1 MAVRRGE
8 LAPPEHGEH
17 GANRA
22 CNSLVAIQK
31 KCGYV
36 FVYVYKYTCKVEK
49 LDKINKVQK
58 FEEKD
63 QEWIIANV
71 IFIKH

>member
-22 CNSLVAIQK
+22 CNSLVAIQEI
-31 KCGYV
+31 CQHV
-36 FVYVYKYTCKVEK
+36 AMSAMYTNIHAKWK
-49 LDKINKVQK
+49 NLDKINEIQK
-58 FEEKD
+58 L
-63 QEWIIANV
+63 
-71 IFIKH
+71 

>member
-22 CNSLVAIQK
+22 CNSLVAIQEI
-31 KCGYV
+31 CGYV
-36 FVYVYKYTCKVEK
+36 RSAMYTNILGKWK
-49 LDKINKVQK
+49 NLYKINEIQK
-58 FEEKD
+58 LE
-63 QEWIIANV
+63 
-71 IFIKH
+71 